1 MENNSDIA
9 ALESI
14 ASAGNYNDYVTDLIV
29 SQIDKKYNIVDF
41 GAGFGLFTER
51 IKNLG
56 FNISAV
62 EINNVA
68 IKKLKNK
75 DIDSFHSL
83 GEVPTPIDCI
93 VSLNVLEHIEDDNS
107 IIKEFY
113 KKLPSNGKLILYLP
127 ASSLVWTKLDVL
139 VNHKRRYSKSEV
151 KKLLTS
157 NQFKIEKIIY
167 VDFIGWIV
175 LLLSKIFKLRLDFD
189 SKKIK
194 IYDRYIFKSFKFFDF
209 ITKNIIGKNLFISA
223 TKK

>member
-1 MENNSDIA
+1 MENNLDIA

-14 ASAGNYNDYVTDLIV
+14 THADNYNDYVTDILV

-56 FNISAV
+56 FNISAI
-62 EINNVA
+62 EINKIA
-68 IKKLKNK
+68 LKKLKNK
-75 DIDSFHSL
+75 GIDSYHSL
-83 GEVPTPIDCI
+83 GEIPAPFNCI
-93 VSLNVLEHIEDDNS
+93 ISLNVLEHIEDDNL

-113 KKLPSNGKLILYLP
+113 KKLPNNGKLILYLP

-167 VDFIGWIV
+167 VDFIGWVV

-189 SKKIK
+189 GKKIK
-194 IYDRYIFKSFKFFDF
+194 IYDSYIFKSFKFLDLF
-209 ITKNIIGKNLFISA
+209 TKNIIGKNLFIVA
-223 TKK
+223 TK